1 MRDARIPMIYA
12 NTRFVIHSLIS
23 SILILL
29 SATCV
34 SQTQIK
40 ENAPS
45 VLLLNS
51 YHPQYQWTQKLTQG
65 VKEVLGAS
73 ISAEDLHIE
82 YMDGRRYVGDKGYES
97 QLKQMLYYKYK
108 NFQPDLI
115 ITSDDHAFYFMQKYG
130 ETLFPGKPIVFSGVN
145 VMQEQALDGKEN
157 FTGIL
162 EGMAIEGNLALIQ
175 QIQPNVNEIILLADA
190 TELGQRMVQRARQI
204 QIAWQADPDKQN
216 IELTIMD
223 YFTIEQLHSKV
234 ASLPETTAILMLAIH
249 KDRSGRYFSFEH
261 DLPVLSKNSRV
272 PIYGMWGALMLGNG
286 IMGGLI
292 NDPYLHGK
300 RAASI
305 GLTVLSGV
313 KPKDIP
319 IQSSSIFSP
328 MFDYQQTQRFSIH
341 PDLLPEKRLLIN
353 QPMTLYQENKILINS
368 ILGFVLFLFIV
379 ITVLIQNI
387 RQRDFAQ
394 HQLAKLNRELEY
406 QVNQRTMDLRAR
418 NSELE
423 SINERME
430 KMAHTD
436 VLTGMGNRR
445 AANKEIE
452 SYVNRSN
459 ISHEQFSLAI
469 LDIDFFKRVNDTFG
483 HQAGDDVLFHV
494 SQIIKR
500 ALRPSDRVYRWGG
513 EEFLLALPNTSD
525 QFAAAVCQRVR
536 KSINEYEHALAGPV
550 TASIGVTTLRETDSI
565 DSLVQRADENLY
577 YAKENGRDQVV
588 SHVSGKT

>member
-1 MRDARIPMIYA
+1 MKFVD
-12 NTRFVIHSLIS
+12 TRVVSHSFIF
-23 SILILL
+23 SILVLL
-29 SATCV
+29 SAACV
-34 SQTQIK
+34 SQNQIP
-40 ENAPS
+40 ENGPS

-51 YHPQYQWTQKLTQG
+51 YHPQYQWTHKLTQG
-65 VKEVLGAS
+65 VKDILGAS
-73 ISAEDLHIE
+73 ISAENLHIE
-82 YMDGRRYVGDKGYES
+82 YMDGRRYVGDQGYES
-97 QLKQMLYYKYK
+97 QLKKMLYYKYK

-130 ETLFPGKPIVFSGVN
+130 ETLFPGKPVVFSGVN
-145 VMQEQALDGKEN
+145 VLQDNALAGKEN

-175 QIQPNVNEIILLADA
+175 KVQPNVNEIIVLADS

-204 QIAWQADPDKQN
+204 QIGWQADPEKQN
-216 IELTIMD
+216 IQLTIMD
-223 YFTIEQLHSKV
+223 YFTLDQLYSKV
-234 ASLPETTAILMLAIH
+234 SSLPDTTAVLMLAIH
-249 KDRSGRYFSFEH
+249 KDRAGRYFSFEH
-261 DLPVLSKNSRV
+261 DLPVLSKKSRV

-286 IMGGLI
+286 ILGGLI

-319 IQSSSIFSP
+319 IQTTSIFSA
-328 MFDYQQTQRFSIH
+328 MFDYQQTQRYSIH
-341 PDLLPEKRLLIN
+341 KDLLPEKSLLIN
-353 QPMTLYQENKILINS
+353 QPMTLYQENKFLINS
-368 ILGFVLFLFIV
+368 IVGFVLFLFIV

-394 HQLAKLNRELEY
+394 HQLAKLNRELEF

-536 KSINEYEHALAGPV
+536 KSINEYEHSLAGPV
-550 TASIGVTTLRETDSI
+550 TASIGVTTLKETDSI

-577 YAKENGRDQVV
+577 FAKENGRDQVV